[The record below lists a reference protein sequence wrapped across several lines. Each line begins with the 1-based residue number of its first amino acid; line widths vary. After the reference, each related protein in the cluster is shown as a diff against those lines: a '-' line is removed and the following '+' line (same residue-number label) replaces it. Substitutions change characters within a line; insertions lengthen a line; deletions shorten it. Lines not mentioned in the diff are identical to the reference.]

1 MTEAPQI
8 HWDDVLAEITS
19 TLREYIRLDTSNPP
33 GNEEIAAQFLG
44 QILEREGFAVEY
56 VEAAPGRVSLRTV
69 LKGSG
74 EDAPL
79 MLLNHTDVV
88 PAQPEFWDV
97 DPFAGVEKDGC
108 IWGRGALDMKGMGVL
123 ELVVMLLMRRHGI
136 TPKRDIIFLAVADE
150 ETGSSMGMEWLATHR
165 PEWISEPEFSINEGG
180 VGLLNFLGSSRPVFP
195 VSPGEK
201 GPLWVRLR
209 AKGRPGHGSIP
220 HSDNAVDRIV
230 RALGAITAWERAVT
244 IQPFTQQVIDGLQ
257 AARAWGDQSP
267 TTEELRERY
276 PSFSAM
282 QTNTISSTSLG
293 GGFKHNVI
301 PAFAEATLDCRLLPG
316 QSHDDFLAEMRAVI
330 DDANVEIDVVLR
342 SESGFSDFETSLVS
356 VIKDVVTDQVEGAL
370 VLPVTGVGFTDS
382 RVLRRHGVQAYG
394 FVPTLMDA
402 SLSSGVH
409 GHNER
414 VPVESL
420 RTGIQILFE
429 TVRRFTA

>member
-1 MTEAPQI
+1 MSDAPQI

-33 GNEEIAAQFLG
+33 GNEEIAARFLG

-74 EDAPL
+74 ERAPL

-97 DPFAGVEKDGC
+97 DPFAGVEKDGY
-108 IWGRGALDMKGMGVL
+108 IWGRGALDMKGMGIL

-165 PEWISEPEFSINEGG
+165 PEWIREPEFSINEGG
-180 VGLLNFLGSSRPVFP
+180 VGLFDFLGSSRPVFP

-220 HSDNAVDRIV
+220 HDDNAVDRIV
-230 RALGAITAWERAVT
+230 RALGAITAWERTIT
-244 IQPFTQQVIDGLQ
+244 IQPFTQQVIDGLR
-257 AARAWGDQSP
+257 AAHAWGDRSP
-267 TTEELRERY
+267 TTEELSDRY
-276 PSFSAM
+276 PSFRAM
-282 QTNTISSTSLG
+282 QTNTVSPTSLG

-316 QSHDDFLAEMRAVI
+316 ESHDDFLAEMRTII
-330 DDANVEIDVVLR
+330 DDGSVEIDVVLR
-342 SESGFSDFETSLVS
+342 SESDFSDFETSLVA
-356 VIKDVVTDQVEGAL
+356 VIKEVVSDQVEGAL

-402 SLSSGVH
+402 SLSAGVH